1 MMKTIALAVA
11 LLAAAPA
18 MAQTNINLGGIRAD
32 SSAAVE
38 IAADNLSV
46 DQNTGTAVFS
56 GNVIIGQGDLRLS
69 AGSVRVVYSDA
80 TGDIA
85 ELKATGGV
93 TFATATEAAEAQA
106 ADYNLTTGTLTLTG
120 DVLLTQGASA
130 LTAQRMTVNVD
141 TGVAQMSGR
150 VRTVFQQGN

>member
-46 DQNTGTAVFS
+46 DQNTQPDHGHLDPD
-56 GNVIIGQGDLRLS
+56 G
-69 AGSVRVVYSDA
+69 
-80 TGDIA
+80 
-85 ELKATGGV
+85 
-93 TFATATEAAEAQA
+93 
-106 ADYNLTTGTLTLTG
+106 
-120 DVLLTQGASA
+120 
-130 LTAQRMTVNVD
+130 
-141 TGVAQMSGR
+141 
-150 VRTVFQQGN
+150 